1 MKIIYKYLDK
11 RYESD
16 KSVNYISSTLNRIIS
31 VNNLYGF
38 DNTEFYPHP
47 NPNEA
52 YFILYK
58 GDIKHAIHISTKP
71 KDALDDVV
79 SFIITHL
86 REIHEK
92 LLAEKPSLENF
103 PR

>member
-11 RYESD
+11 RYEGD
-16 KSVNYISSTLNRIIS
+16 KSINCISSTLNRIIDE
-31 VNNLYGF
+31 NNLYGF
-38 DNTEFYPHP
+38 DETEFYPHP
-47 NPNEA
+47 NQNEA
-52 YFILYK
+52 YFILHK
-58 GDIKHAIHISTKP
+58 GDDRHVIHISTEP
-71 KDALDDVV
+71 KEALDDVV
-79 SFIITHL
+79 SFILTHL